1 MCWRLGEHLPSR
13 QKTQC
18 RQKQRRKTDG
28 IDDNGCL
35 KQATGLV
42 AVCGKLAARADDADQ
57 TEDEGEY
64 PPGTST
70 KAMSLADDGSNNK
83 RGEEDDE
90 LEDGDA
96 SSCVELH
103 CAWVYSNED
112 LNRLNQ
118 SSQKDLR
125 IYGSLK
131 LTTDTIPLYEQPDD
145 PSLLWS

>member
-1 MCWRLGEHLPSR
+1 MESTLPSLVSIGSVLGIWESTYHR
-13 QKTQC
+13 DRRPSVAKSNG
-18 RQKQRRKTDG
+18 RKTDG

-57 TEDEGEY
+57 AEDKGEY

-70 KAMSLADDGSNNK
+70 KAMSLADDGSNNE

-112 LNRLNQ
+112 L
-118 SSQKDLR
+118 K
-125 IYGSLK
+125 
-131 LTTDTIPLYEQPDD
+131 
-145 PSLLWS
+145 